1 MYTHDVSFVPFK
13 APGPFK
19 KNIAQRL
26 IMIYFLVPGPSMP
39 NDAQRPNDRCPWWW
53 GFLIH
58 DMDFMGPGTWRMHYL
73 LWSHIHGSIGVS
85 RKSMVFPHKV
95 FLAFQRN
102 WTHFFHHF
110 CYTKNNILG
119 STVFYVWHPMT
130 SCFGVAKEG
139 HQDLAL
145 IASTFLFSPS
155 CAHTMSEII

>member
-1 MYTHDVSFVPFK
+1 M
-13 APGPFK
+13 
-19 KNIAQRL
+19 
-26 IMIYFLVPGPSMP
+26 PGPSMP

-58 DMDFMGPGTWRMHYL
+58 DMDFMGPGTSRMHYL

-95 FLAFQRN
+95 FFPFKGIGLIFSTTFVTERI
-102 WTHFFHHF
+102 TF
-110 CYTKNNILG
+110 LG

-139 HQDLAL
+139 HQKP
-145 IASTFLFSPS
+145 STHSIYVSFQPFLCSHNVRNNLVWFCVCSPLGRVMAPFDS
-155 CAHTMSEII
+155 N